1 MNPPVDPIL
10 PKPAFPASLV
20 NQLREE
26 IARWESL
33 RNPPSEGVISTG
45 CPAWDALLPGGGF
58 RRGTLVEWLADGD
71 GTGRQTLALHVARQA
86 CREGGVVV
94 ALDPERNLFP
104 PAVFHWGIPP
114 DVLVVVQPGTPVE
127 QLWALEQSL
136 RCRAVAV
143 VLAGL
148 EKLDP
153 VVFRRLQIAAEQ
165 GGSLGFLFRPEWA
178 RHEPT
183 WAEVRFR
190 VEPRPGGLSGRRR
203 VKIEVLRVRGGGAG
217 GGIEL
222 EIDDEAGAVHLD
234 SSMAHPTAA
243 YRAAGA

>member
-1 MNPPVDPIL
+1 MNPPIEPLL
-10 PKPAFPASLV
+10 PKTASASPLV
-20 NQLREE
+20 NQLRQE
-26 IARWESL
+26 IARWEAA
-33 RNPPSEGVISTG
+33 RHPPSEEIISTG

-58 RRGTLVEWLADGD
+58 RQGSLVEWLADGD

-86 CREGGVVV
+86 LRKGGVVV
-94 ALDPERNLFP
+94 VLDRERSFFP

-114 DVLVVVQPGTPVE
+114 ESLIVVQPSNPGE

-136 RCRAVAV
+136 RCRAVVA

-153 VVFRRLQIAAEQ
+153 LAFRRLQLAAEQ
-165 GGSLGFLFRPEWA
+165 GGGVGLLFRPGWV

-183 WAEVRFR
+183 WAEVRFW
-190 VEPRPGGLSGRRR
+190 VEPRPGGRSDRRR
-203 VKIEVLRVRGGGAG
+203 VKIEVLRLRGGLAG

-222 EIDDEAGAVHLD
+222 EIDDETGAVHLD
-234 SSMAHPTAA
+234 CPVAHPAA
-243 YRAAGA
+243 IYRAAGA